1 MKKIFATLVALAI
14 VLSMGATMATPAF
27 AADTYGYLDETEQYG
42 SGQIEVTH
50 HSYSTFQL
58 DIPLYADSSM
68 PNYITAYNPNLEDGY
83 QIEIYVTNLNDD
95 GTIDMIHTSGAVSQ
109 MVLYNESDGLQLT
122 YNNPLLATFTIED
135 FDDTNTATSS
145 FWIQGGDPFNM
156 KAGTHTSTIC
166 YRIECN
172 PINQ

>member
-1 MKKIFATLVALAI
+1 MKKIFSVLIALAI
-14 VLSMGATMATPAF
+14 VFSMTVPAMAAES
-27 AADTYGYLDETEQYG
+27 YGYMGDGEPYG

-83 QIEIYVTNLNDD
+83 QIEIYVTNLNED

-135 FDDTNTATSS
+135 FDDTNTAVSS
-145 FWIQGGDPFNM
+145 FWIQGGDHFNM

-166 YRIECN
+166 YRIQCN

>member
-1 MKKIFATLVALAI
+1 MKKILSALIAVAI
-14 VLSMGATMATPAF
+14 VLSMGLAMVVPAS
-27 AADTYGYLDETEQYG
+27 AAETYGYLGETEQYG

-68 PNYITAYNPNLEDGY
+68 PNYITASYPNIEDGY
-83 QIEIYVTNLNDD
+83 QIEIYVTNLNED
-95 GTIDMIHTSGAVSQ
+95 GTIDMIHTSGEVSP
-109 MVLYNESDGLQLT
+109 MVLYNESDILQLT
-122 YNNPLLATFTIED
+122 YDNPLLATFSIED
-135 FDDTNTATSS
+135 FGGTDTATSI

-156 KAGTHTSTIC
+156 KAGNHTSTIC

-172 PINQ
+172 PIP